1 MKNYHLSPDGDAWKL
16 TSEDGTVTVQNFDT
30 KEEAVASC
38 AAFMQ
43 ERTGSLKIH
52 RADGSFEEERT
63 YPRAADPVETKG

>member
-16 TSEDGTVTVQNFDT
+16 TSADGAITVQNFDT
-30 KEEAVASC
+30 KEEAIASC
-38 AAFMQ
+38 TAFMQ

-63 YPRAADPVETKG
+63 YPRSADPVETKG